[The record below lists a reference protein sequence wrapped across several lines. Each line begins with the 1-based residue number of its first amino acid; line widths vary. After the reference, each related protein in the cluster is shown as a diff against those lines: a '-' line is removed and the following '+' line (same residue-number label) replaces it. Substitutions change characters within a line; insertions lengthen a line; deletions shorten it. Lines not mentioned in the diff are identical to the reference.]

1 MQAMIHIMKSLR
13 WIAVAIIIFILVLPC
28 QGGWVISEKIIDNF
42 GNSTFQTTFIQE
54 NRIRFE
60 NASSISIIDLNQQL
74 ITIIFPNIR
83 AYWQGS
89 TADLAVDM
97 IKAYDSQVQT
107 LVLGLPFDQQ
117 EEFQQMYDS
126 IKMKILHPD
135 TAQIQQ
141 DIDLIITDSLQ
152 VVNGFL
158 SRNYL
163 IRKDSSIREKIWIT
177 SEVKPYAELDTRLFV
192 DISNKINPYSRKGF
206 TLNTDEYLELLSNG
220 LIMKSVK
227 VGERGDYLETMVTE
241 VKEINIPP
249 DFFLPPIN
257 YRSVSLSDAFILP
270 MTDPLDGEN

>member
-152 VVNGFL
+152 VIKGFL

-163 IRKDSSIREKIWIT
+163 ISKDSSIREKIWIT

-220 LIMKSVK
+220 LIVKSVK